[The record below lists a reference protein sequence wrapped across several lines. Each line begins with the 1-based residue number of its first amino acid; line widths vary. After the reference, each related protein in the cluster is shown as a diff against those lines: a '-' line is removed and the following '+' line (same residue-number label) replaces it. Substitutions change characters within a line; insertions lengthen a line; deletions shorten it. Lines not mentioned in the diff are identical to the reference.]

1 MGEILEERQDTK
13 VPPTRFANELRLGVR
28 DNYTLDQILEADVML
43 PEVNTAR
50 EYWTPTPEQNAEL
63 MLIEDLVVRTARSN

>member
-1 MGEILEERQDTK
+1 M
-13 VPPTRFANELRLGVR
+13 
-28 DNYTLDQILEADVML
+28 DQILEANVML
-43 PEVNTAR
+43 PEWDTAR